1 MIFLY
6 FMIIYFFIL
15 LILGWTLNIA
25 TYRLLKKNKFIIKKT
40 NYGIG
45 YSIKE
50 LSQLY
55 EQTNSFEISRQITTI
70 VKLTRWSKRLW
81 WIYASIFIVILILT
95 LFLKT

>member
-6 FMIIYFFIL
+6 FMSIYFFIL
-15 LILGWTLNIA
+15 FILGWTLNIA
-25 TYRLLKKNKFIIKKT
+25 TYRLIKKNKFVIKNT

-55 EQTNSFEISRQITTI
+55 KQTDSFEISKQITTI

-81 WIYASIFIVILILT
+81 WIYASIFIALLILIL
-95 LFLKT
+95 FF